1 MCGCAAEFGSLFFP
15 FLLRDCSRFSGEGV
29 DERSPVAGRA
39 AAGGVTG
46 ATGGGPQ
53 GARQE
58 GRRGKNGGNMD
69 IVWQSKAING
79 NGNGAS

>member
-58 GRRGKNGGNMD
+58 GGGRMGV
-69 IVWQSKAING
+69 IWI
-79 NGNGAS
+79 

>member
-1 MCGCAAEFGSLFFP
+1 MGVPLSLAPFFP
-15 FLLRDCSRFSGEGV
+15 LFCCGIVRGFLGEGV

-58 GRRGKNGGNMD
+58 GRRGKNGG
-69 IVWQSKAING
+69 K
-79 NGNGAS
+79 

>member
-1 MCGCAAEFGSLFFP
+1 MGVLLSLAPFFFP